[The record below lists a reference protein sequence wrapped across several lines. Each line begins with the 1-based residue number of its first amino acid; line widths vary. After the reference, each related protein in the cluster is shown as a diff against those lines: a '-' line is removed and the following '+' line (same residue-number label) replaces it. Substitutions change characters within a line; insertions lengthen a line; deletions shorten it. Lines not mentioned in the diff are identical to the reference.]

1 MSTIIVMKKSGLL
14 AAICIVTLSIAFP
27 VNGQQIQASK
37 KKKSIKKITTTAKA
51 AVVMNSD
58 TDKILSEKN
67 AHKPLAIAS
76 ISKLMTGYLVLKK
89 LPLGTQVQPSSNTM
103 KIGEESN
110 LASVNLDSNQS
121 YSADELL
128 RAALQ
133 LSANDAA
140 IALGDQVSGS
150 QTKFVKLMT
159 KTSQSWG
166 LASAQWYNAA
176 GIRNDEAMDD
186 GVKAPDNAENK
197 MSAVDVALMTD
208 NILEKIPRI
217 KRIVHQSQNQFDG
230 ITQDSNY
237 VLMKNYFKNTK
248 YTVTGVKLGIS
259 VKSGVSYVGLFTYK
273 GKHYIT
279 VVLHADQYTNLSAV
293 FRETKRIL
301 NQTI

>member
-1 MSTIIVMKKSGLL
+1 
-14 AAICIVTLSIAFP
+14 
-27 VNGQQIQASK
+27 
-37 KKKSIKKITTTAKA
+37 
-51 AVVMNSD
+51 MNAD

-110 LASVNLDSNQS
+110 LASVNLVSNQS

-159 KTSQSWG
+159 KTSQSWDLHQRNG
-166 LASAQWYNAA
+166 IMQQESVMMKQWMMTLRRLIMQK
-176 GIRNDEAMDD
+176 IRCLL
-186 GVKAPDNAENK
+186 
-197 MSAVDVALMTD
+197 LM
-208 NILEKIPRI
+208 LR
-217 KRIVHQSQNQFDG
+217 
-230 ITQDSNY
+230 
-237 VLMKNYFKNTK
+237 L
-248 YTVTGVKLGIS
+248 
-259 VKSGVSYVGLFTYK
+259 
-273 GKHYIT
+273 
-279 VVLHADQYTNLSAV
+279 
-293 FRETKRIL
+293 
-301 NQTI
+301 